1 MTNIAT
7 QMVEGIERSR
17 DELYDQ
23 LIDALV
29 VNGIDR
35 ITAEHAISKNN
46 TDYYNGEYGVG
57 VQVRFFSN
65 WECHRPRK
73 FTPRR
78 FATLVHQISAY
89 LDKHGYVRRGAEGER

>member
-7 QMVEGIERSR
+7 QIAEGLEGSR

-35 ITAEHAISKNN
+35 ITAQHAISKNN
-46 TDYYNGEYGVG
+46 TDYHNGEYGVG

-78 FATLVHQISAY
+78 FATLVQQITAY
-89 LDKHGYVRRGAEGER
+89 LGKHGYVRRGAEGGR

>member
-35 ITAEHAISKNN
+35 ITAQHAISKNN
-46 TDYYNGEYGVG
+46 TDYHNGEYGVG

-65 WECHRPRK
+65 LECHRPRK

-78 FATLVHQISAY
+78 FATLVHQITAY